1 MKSIVGI
8 AAALLL
14 AGLAQAHEG
23 PFDEGKT
30 RAQARQDLEQAYRDG
45 VLPFRRSEYPPTAA
59 SKKKNRDA
67 YLRAHPEDAAGPTA
81 SDPYSSRQMTAP

>member
-59 SKKKNRDA
+59 SKKKTVTHTCERT
-67 YLRAHPEDAAGPTA
+67 LKMLPGPRPRIPIQA
-81 SDPYSSRQMTAP
+81 DK